1 MLVPSCSVCVLS
13 ELAVA
18 ENGAPF
24 TTFPGCNPSN
34 PSHST
39 CSLNGP
45 PGPGSPP
52 PSTCSKAGGG
62 GASCAFPV
70 PDENTNA
77 AARRELVKRLR
88 FIVISPLLSR
98 HPKLVAEN

>member
-18 ENGAPF
+18 ENAL
-24 TTFPGCNPSN
+24 PSQLFRDAILKAQQLHMLAKW
-34 PSHST
+34 PTRSGLAA
-39 CSLNGP
+39 SL
-45 PGPGSPP
+45 
-52 PSTCSKAGGG
+52 CVFKAGGG

-88 FIVISPLLSR
+88 FIVIFSSSLPTS
-98 HPKLVAEN
+98 